1 MRDFQALWARWL
13 GVAALTLGG
22 VSAARGQAVA
32 VPPLEIDGLVVD
44 ETQSR
49 IGHEFFDLFHARWRA
64 PRGAQGFTLVVQEQP
79 LPNLGTR
86 VTVRVNDDVVYQA
99 HLQPRYEVLEES
111 ALQAAYY
118 AFQAVLQRVPPEPAR
133 SGG

>member
-1 MRDFQALWARWL
+1 MFGFQTLWVRWCI
-13 GVAALTLGG
+13 VAALALGG
-22 VSAARGQAVA
+22 AATVNGQPV
-32 VPPLEIDGLVVD
+32 VTPPLEIDGLVVD

-64 PRGAQGFTLVVQEQP
+64 PRGAQGFTVVVQEQP

-86 VTVRVNDDVVYQA
+86 VTVRVNEDVVYQGQ
-99 HLQPRYEVLEES
+99 LQPRYEVLEES
-111 ALQAAYY
+111 ALQAVYY
-118 AFQAVLQRVPPEPAR
+118 AFQTLLQRVPPEPAR